1 MLGGVHVGEGVVAA
15 HIASAQFR
23 GESGAASLMS
33 ATMAWQVDCSV
44 HAGLHAFFRM
54 SKQISPVCGQ
64 VQTACQHVRASGLP
78 LHQPF
83 SLVACRCSL
92 ENGSTC
98 ALSVQSPVILLLVI
112 WGYLPIKNY
121 RFMLQLPSGKWCC
134 HKQTNRL
141 PQYRLMA

>member
-1 MLGGVHVGEGVVAA
+1 MGEGVVAA

-64 VQTACQHVRASGLP
+64 VQTARRHVHA
-78 LHQPF
+78 
-83 SLVACRCSL
+83 
-92 ENGSTC
+92 
-98 ALSVQSPVILLLVI
+98 
-112 WGYLPIKNY
+112 
-121 RFMLQLPSGKWCC
+121 
-134 HKQTNRL
+134 
-141 PQYRLMA
+141 